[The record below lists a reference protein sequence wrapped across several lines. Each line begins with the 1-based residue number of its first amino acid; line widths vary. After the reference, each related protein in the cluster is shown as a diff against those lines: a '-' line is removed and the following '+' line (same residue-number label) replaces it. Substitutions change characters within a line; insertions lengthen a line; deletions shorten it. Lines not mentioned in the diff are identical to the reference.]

1 MLTIFDLQRFALH
14 DGPGIRTTVFLKGC
28 PLDCLWCHNPES
40 KKKTAQL
47 GFLEKNCTGCGRCRA
62 VCPQMVHEIWQD
74 GQKNCHKVVMER
86 CIRCGKCVTACPN
99 HALKMYGREV
109 SAEEIMEIVRKDK
122 DFYQRS
128 GGGLTISGGEPMVQ
142 FENLLDLVKK
152 AKEEEIHVCL
162 DTCGYA
168 DTEKY
173 QKIAPYVDTFLYD
186 YKITGEEEHKKYTGV
201 SNRLILK
208 NLDMLCRNGNQ
219 IILRCPIIPGINDKE
234 EHYRMIAVLS
244 EKYPQITQV
253 NLMTYHDMAKGKAV
267 QIGTTYALSDVKTI
281 EKEEKQKIY
290 QKVES
295 YGCRKLKES

>member
-128 GGGLTISGGEPMVQ
+128 GGGFTISGGEPMVQ

-152 AKEEEIHVCL
+152 QKKKRYMSVWIPVVMRTRKSTRRLHRMWIHSY
-162 DTCGYA
+162 TIIKSQ
-168 DTEKY
+168 EK
-173 QKIAPYVDTFLYD
+173 
-186 YKITGEEEHKKYTGV
+186 
-201 SNRLILK
+201 K
-208 NLDMLCRNGNQ
+208 NIRN
-219 IILRCPIIPGINDKE
+219 IRE
-234 EHYRMIAVLS
+234 
-244 EKYPQITQV
+244 
-253 NLMTYHDMAKGKAV
+253 
-267 QIGTTYALSDVKTI
+267 
-281 EKEEKQKIY
+281 
-290 QKVES
+290 
-295 YGCRKLKES
+295 